1 MVKLNNKVLLLN
13 NSYEPISIIP
23 AKKAIIMY
31 FLEKVDVVNK
41 SNVIINSLYIK
52 LNIPDVIKL
61 KKYIY
66 IKHSKIPLTRKNI
79 LKRDN
84 NICQYCGKNK
94 SEVTI
99 DHVIPKSKGGKDS
112 WINLVAA
119 CKRCNQKKGARTP
132 TQAGMKLIREPF
144 RPKTSVLRTIG
155 KEEISN
161 LWTDYLWDKKNDT

>member
-31 FLEKVDVVNK
+31 FLEKVDVVKK

-99 DHVIPKSKGGKDS
+99 DHVVPKDKGGKDE
-112 WINLVAA
+112 WRNLVAA
-119 CKRCNQKKGARTP
+119 CKRCNMIKGNY
-132 TQAGMKLIREPF
+132 MLKDIDMNLIRKPFEP
-144 RPKTSVLRTIG
+144 SQIIYLQNIG
-155 KEEISN
+155 RSN
-161 LWTDYLWDKKNDT
+161 KAWHPYLYLTNRSN